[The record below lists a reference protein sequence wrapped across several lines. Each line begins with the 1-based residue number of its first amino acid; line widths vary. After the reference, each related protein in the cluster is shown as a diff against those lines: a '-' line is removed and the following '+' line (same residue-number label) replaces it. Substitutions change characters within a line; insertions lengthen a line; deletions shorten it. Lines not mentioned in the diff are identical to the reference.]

1 MLNKIRELL
10 DEYPGIILISL
21 LMTIFLV
28 WVFVTYPITSS
39 ANDDVS
45 TPETQAI
52 SRKAEVH
59 REHVKEA
66 CTNLKNLAREN
77 GIRYGADVDKDE
89 CVVIAQVNLKTDTG
103 DVPLIGEYSVHYKAI
118 EAKRDF
124 QVSPALQDAKEKNQ
138 NLCYNGKQVHIED
151 RYAEGVYQK
160 FLQDKPD
167 DQYQDTQKRIR
178 NSRLLDSSCAPNSIQ
193 MMVWN
198 GQDTDAEPHPI
209 RIVPAYG
216 KEQYQG

>member
-1 MLNKIRELL
+1 MLNKIRKLL
-10 DEYPGIILISL
+10 DEYSRTILFSSL
-21 LMTIFLV
+21 IVIFFCLLLTKFSMEV
-28 WVFVTYPITSS
+28 SKN
-39 ANDDVS
+39 NDHS
-45 TPETQAI
+45 TPVVQAI
-52 SRKAEVH
+52 SRETEAH
-59 REHVKEA
+59 RDHVKKA
-66 CTNLKNLAREN
+66 CANLDDLARDT
-77 GIRYGADVDKDE
+77 GVRYAADTDTDE
-89 CVVIAQVNLKTDTG
+89 CVIMAQVNLKTDTG
-103 DVPLIGEYSVHYKAI
+103 DVPLIGEYSVHYKSI
-118 EAKRDF
+118 ETKRDF

-151 RYAEGVYQK
+151 GYAKGVYQK

-178 NSRLLDSSCAPNSIQ
+178 NARLLDSSCASNSIQ

>member
-1 MLNKIRELL
+1 VSEVKKLI
-10 DEYPGIILISL
+10 DEYPGTILISL

-39 ANDDVS
+39 ANGDTS

-52 SRKAEVH
+52 SREAEAH
-59 REHVKEA
+59 REHVKKA
-66 CTNLKNLAREN
+66 CANLDNLTRDT
-77 GIRYGADVDKDE
+77 GVRYAADVDTDE
-89 CVVIAQVNLKTDTG
+89 CVIMAQVNLKTDTG
-103 DVPLIGEYSVHYKAI
+103 EVPLIGEYSIHYKSI
-118 EAKRDF
+118 ETKRDF

-151 RYAEGVYQK
+151 GYAEGVYQK

-178 NSRLLDSSCAPNSIQ
+178 NARLLDSSCDPNSIQ